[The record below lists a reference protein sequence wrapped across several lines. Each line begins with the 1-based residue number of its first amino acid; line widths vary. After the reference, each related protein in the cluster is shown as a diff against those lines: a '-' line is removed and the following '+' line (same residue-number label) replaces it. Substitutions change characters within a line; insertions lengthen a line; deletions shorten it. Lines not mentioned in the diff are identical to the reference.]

1 MFPIILVFI
10 LRESVDR
17 SDNPTSRRN
26 MNSRIVFLYSAYWMT
41 LLNCVNISRTFQFNF
56 LLVLL
61 TLARTLIA
69 HILVVFTS
77 VIFRILS
84 VLHLTLFLFSVFLIS
99 FFF

>member
-26 MNSRIVFLYSAYWMT
+26 MNSRTVAEIPQPDDNYLSFNREMRSMALLMANNASYYKDVINEQSETNT
-41 LLNCVNISRTFQFNF
+41 LETDNILPILTNHRTN
-56 LLVLL
+56 
-61 TLARTLIA
+61 TT
-69 HILVVFTS
+69 
-77 VIFRILS
+77 
-84 VLHLTLFLFSVFLIS
+84 